1 MESICKSKKITQTY
15 LSGKL
20 SATLVIPIQIARKY
34 GLNEPSNVTVEE
46 HPDGILIR
54 KLVIP

>member
-1 MESICKSKKITQTY
+1 MSEINKFKKITHTF

-46 HPDGILIR
+46 HPDGILVKKVKI
-54 KLVIP
+54 